1 MISQKV
7 QDAFN
12 KQLNAEL
19 YSSYLYLSMAA
30 YFQAENLPGMAN
42 WMRVQAQEEL
52 THAVKFFDFI
62 NDRDGRVLL
71 APVEGPK
78 TQWKDAADVFQEAYA
93 HEQKVSGLIGELAD
107 LAVAEKDHAAHA
119 FLEWFVTEQVEEEAA
134 AKLIADKLKM
144 AGGSPVVLL
153 MLDTELGQ
161 RVPTAPAASG
171 AA

>member
-1 MISQKV
+1 MLNPKI

-12 KQLNAEL
+12 QQLNAEL

-30 YFQAENLPGMAN
+30 HFQWQNLPGMAN

-52 THAVKFFDFI
+52 THAMKFFDFI

-78 TQWKDAADVFQEAYA
+78 TQWQNATDVFQDVYD
-93 HEQKVSGLIGELAD
+93 HEQKVSGLIGGLAD
-107 LAVAEKDHAAHA
+107 LAMAEKDHAAHA

-134 AKLIADKLKM
+134 AKLILDKLKL

-153 MLDTELGQ
+153 MLDAELGQ
-161 RVPTAPAASG
+161 RVPAAPAASG